1 MKKEHLM
8 MAVALVVVFGA
19 ALFFY
24 SRWKSGES
32 APHGQP
38 GASAPTAGAQMA
50 PAFTLTDVKGET
62 FDSAAMADKPAVI
75 NFFATWCPPCRGEI
89 PGFVEV
95 YEKYKGQGF
104 VMVGISV
111 DTDTRDKLPAFIE
124 EQRISYP
131 VLLGGDGSTAKAYG
145 GVSAIPTTFFVG
157 RDGAIRNVHVGFMD
171 KAAFDQE
178 VAKLFQ

>member
-1 MKKEHLM
+1 MKKEHLL
-8 MAVALVVVFGA
+8 MAVALVVVFVA
-19 ALFFY
+19 AVFFY
-24 SRWKSGES
+24 SRWQRGSGTPS
-32 APHGQP
+32 VPQP
-38 GASAPTAGAQMA
+38 GSATPAGGQMA
-50 PAFTLTDVKGET
+50 PPFTLKDIQGNP
-62 FDSAAMADKPAVI
+62 FDSATLMGKPSVI

-104 VMVGISV
+104 AMVGISV
-111 DTDTRDKLPAFIE
+111 DSDTRDKLPSFVA
-124 EQRISYP
+124 EQKITYP
-131 VLLGGDGSTAKAYG
+131 VLLGGDGATAKAYG

-178 VAKLFQ
+178 VSKLLQ

>member
-1 MKKEHLM
+1 MKKEHVLM
-8 MAVALVVVFGA
+8 AAALVVVFGLA
-19 ALFFY
+19 IFLYA
-24 SRWKSGES
+24 RWQRGPAPGERPAGTEAPASG
-32 APHGQP
+32 QK
-38 GASAPTAGAQMA
+38 A
-50 PAFTLTDVKGET
+50 PAFSLPDIHGNP
-62 FDSAAMADKPAVI
+62 FQSAALAGKPAVI

-104 VMVGISV
+104 AMVGISV
-111 DTDTRDKLPAFIE
+111 DTDTKEKLPAFVADQKIT
-124 EQRISYP
+124 YP

-157 RDGAIRNVHVGFMD
+157 PDGTIRNVHVGFMD

>member
-19 ALFFY
+19 AIYFY
-24 SRWKSGES
+24 SRWNGGGG
-32 APHGQP
+32 APQGQP
-38 GASAPTAGAQMA
+38 GASLPAGAQMA
-50 PAFTLTDVKGET
+50 PPFVLTDVQGNS
-62 FDSAAMADKPAVI
+62 FDSSTMAGKPAVI

-104 VMVGISV
+104 VMAGISV
-111 DTDTRDKLPAFIE
+111 DTDTRDKLPAFVA
-124 EQRISYP
+124 EQKISYP

-171 KAAFDQE
+171 KAAFEQE
-178 VAKLFQ
+178 VGKLFQ